1 MQTVASSCTLA
12 IVSNGGL
19 MRTAITPRRPRTAGL
34 SSREAQI
41 MTLIAAGHSNGQI
54 AAQLVL
60 AEKTVK
66 NHVNRIYAK
75 LGVGSRPAAISCW
88 APIAPADAEAASEL
102 SPPAWRAAH
111 SKFVKDR
118 LRSPSGNVQ
127 AEGTQW
133 RDDHTDD

>member
-1 MQTVASSCTLA
+1 MSTGSIPESGRPA
-12 IVSNGGL
+12 
-19 MRTAITPRRPRTAGL
+19 RTARSSGSARSAGL

-54 AAQLVL
+54 AERLVL

-88 APIAPADAEAASEL
+88 EPGTDI
-102 SPPAWRAAH
+102 
-111 SKFVKDR
+111 DR
-118 LRSPSGNVQ
+118 
-127 AEGTQW
+127 
-133 RDDHTDD
+133 D

>member
-1 MQTVASSCTLA
+1 
-12 IVSNGGL
+12 
-19 MRTAITPRRPRTAGL
+19 MRTASTPERPRAAGL

-75 LGVGSRPAAISCW
+75 LGVGSRPAAISRW
-88 APIAPADAEAASEL
+88 GPVVRAEADAATEL
-102 SPPAWRAAH
+102 SLSAA
-111 SKFVKDR
+111 
-118 LRSPSGNVQ
+118 LRSASS
-127 AEGTQW
+127 
-133 RDDHTDD
+133 

>member
-1 MQTVASSCTLA
+1 MRSSFLTFASAA
-12 IVSNGGL
+12 IGGF
-19 MRTAITPRRPRTAGL
+19 MTTGSIPEYARAAGL

-54 AAQLVL
+54 AERLVL

-88 APIAPADAEAASEL
+88 APVARADAEAASEL
-102 SPPAWRAAH
+102 SLSAALCAA
-111 SKFVKDR
+111 S
-118 LRSPSGNVQ
+118 S
-127 AEGTQW
+127 
-133 RDDHTDD
+133 